1 MDRLIKVK
9 KMYSAFSIGLIAL
22 GALFLLKPT
31 MTAEVFCKLGG
42 VFLLFFG
49 AVKLYSYFSRDLLQL
64 AFQFDFAMGILSGLL
79 GIVMLFQT
87 TRFLDLIVVCMGLFM
102 LIDALLRMQTA
113 LDARKIGVKRW
124 RMILI
129 CSLFVALTGAMLFM
143 KPYEGRSAIVML
155 MGINLIIDGIL
166 NLFVVQNTVSI
177 MRR

>member
-1 MDRLIKVK
+1 
-9 KMYSAFSIGLIAL
+9 
-22 GALFLLKPT
+22 
-31 MTAEVFCKLGG
+31 
-42 VFLLFFG
+42 
-49 AVKLYSYFSRDLLQL
+49 
-64 AFQFDFAMGILSGLL
+64 
-79 GIVMLFQT
+79 
-87 TRFLDLIVVCMGLFM
+87 MGLFM

-129 CSLFVALTGAMLFM
+129 CSFLVALTGAMLFM